1 MRISVSLTRRFLLF
15 LCFLVSINLIA
26 QNVPPSITDP
36 EELRATQIERQ
47 KVFDSIIEDP
57 TNLENLLKTFF
68 EMHDPT
74 QENRQG
80 NDIGVQYRSVVLTS
94 SKEEILLANKVKNKY
109 QSLLKEKGFGPIK
122 TKIKELTNFYL
133 AENYH
138 QDYYK
143 LNPNNGYCAYV
154 IAPKID
160 KFKNDNLSIKDVE
173 SKAQTFEDEK
183 IVEVYKAYCEK
194 LKSNNA
200 LDFNDLILLPIR
212 LLKENAKILN
222 FYQSTWKYVLVDE
235 FQDTNSPQFEIVSL
249 LAGKHQNITVVGD
262 DDQSIYGWRGAN
274 IDNILTNF
282 QDTFSKNIEI
292 KLEKNYRSTQRILD
306 GAWSVVS
313 NNKNRAEKKLEATR
327 GKGEKISLISTGSD
341 EEESNAICDAI
352 KSEIKLNKSTFKDFA
367 VLYRTNAQSRSIEQA
382 MVKEGIPYSI
392 VGGTKFYD
400 RKEIKDVL
408 AYLTLVANSN
418 DDVALRRI
426 INFPVR
432 GIGEKS
438 IKMFVELASK
448 KKISLFD
455 SLEFCRDLKLRGKQQ
470 DSIESFHASIK
481 KFSSLLETLD
491 PKELLRT
498 LLEEFNIENYYK
510 NNPVEQDR
518 YDNIQELKAS
528 VDKFSDQVGG
538 NLRDFLQEISL
549 FTDIDEW
556 DDKDNSITLMT
567 VHAAKGLE
575 FPTVFIAGLEQGL
588 FPLVRIDDGPDQM
601 EEERRLFYVAVTRA
615 MDQVYLLNAKYRR
628 RFGAMNTTSFVQSD
642 FLNEIDEDVIK
653 VKSYKSVYTRRIVGT
668 GEQKKIQIS
677 RTVTEFDDFKIGDQV
692 QHNLFG
698 IGTILVLSGSGENQ
712 KVGVEFDGGLRKK
725 LIVKY
730 ARLKKID

>member
-1 MRISVSLTRRFLLF
+1 MKLQDLNTQQLKAVQTVNKPVLVFAGAGSGKTRVLTYK
-15 LCFLVSINLIA
+15 VWHLI
-26 QNVPPSITDP
+26 
-36 EELRATQIERQ
+36 
-47 KVFDSIIEDP
+47 K
-57 TNLENLLKTFF
+57 ENLFK
-68 EMHDPT
+68 P
-74 QENRQG
+74 N
-80 NDIGVQYRSVVLTS
+80 
-94 SKEEILLANKVKNKY
+94 EILALTFTNKAAAEMKVRIQESISCDGVNVGTFHSIGARMLRMHIA
-109 QSLLKEKGFGPIK
+109 SLNDNYNSSFTIYDTVDQKSV
-122 TKIKELTNFYL
+122 IKEVI
-133 AENYH
+133 EN
-138 QDYYK
+138 
-143 LNPNNGYCAYV
+143 LNLSEFKELNIGFL
-154 IAPKID
+154 KMQID
-160 KFKNDNLSIKDVE
+160 KFKNANLSIKDIE

-183 IVEVYKAYCEK
+183 IAEVYKAYCDT

-200 LDFNDLILLPIR
+200 LDFNDLLLLPIR
-212 LLKENAKILN
+212 LLKENKKILDY
-222 FYQSTWKYVLVDE
+222 YQNSWKYVLVDE

-262 DDQSIYGWRGAN
+262 DDQSIYGWRGAK

-282 QDTFSKNIEI
+282 QDVFAKNIEI

-313 NNKNRAEKKLEATR
+313 NNKNRAEKKLVATK

-341 EEESNAICDAI
+341 EEESNAICDSI
-352 KSEIKLNKSTFKDFA
+352 KSEIKLNKNTFKDFA

-382 MVKEGIPYSI
+382 MVKEGLPYNI

-408 AYLTLVANSN
+408 AYLKLVANTS
-418 DDVALRRI
+418 DDIALKRI

-438 IKMFVELASK
+438 IKMFIELAAKNKS
-448 KKISLFD
+448 SLFD
-455 SLEFCRDLKLRGKQQ
+455 SLEKCREIKLRGKQQ
-470 DSIESFHASIK
+470 DSIENFHASIT
-481 KFSSLLETLD
+481 KFSNLLETLD

-510 NNPVEQDR
+510 NNPAEQDR
-518 YDNIQELKAS
+518 YNNIQELKAS
-528 VDKFSDQVGG
+528 VDKFSDQTGG
-538 NLRDFLQEISL
+538 NLKDFLQEISL
-549 FTDIDEW
+549 FTDIDDW
-556 DDKDNSITLMT
+556 DDKENSITLMT

-575 FPTVFIAGLEQGL
+575 FSTVFVAGLEQGL

-615 MDQVYLLNAKYRR
+615 MNQVYLLNAKYRR

-642 FLNEIDEDVIK
+642 FLDEIDENVIK
-653 VKSYKSVYTRRIVGT
+653 VKAYKSVYTRRVVGT
-668 GEQKKIQIS
+668 GSKKKIQIS

-698 IGTILVLSGSGENQ
+698 VGTILVLSGTGENQ

>member
-1 MRISVSLTRRFLLF
+1 MKLQDLNTQQLKAVQTVNKPVLVFAGAGSGKTRVLTYK
-15 LCFLVSINLIA
+15 VWHLI
-26 QNVPPSITDP
+26 
-36 EELRATQIERQ
+36 
-47 KVFDSIIEDP
+47 K
-57 TNLENLLKTFF
+57 ENLFK
-68 EMHDPT
+68 P
-74 QENRQG
+74 N
-80 NDIGVQYRSVVLTS
+80 
-94 SKEEILLANKVKNKY
+94 EILALTFTNKAAAEMKVRIQESISCDGVNVGTFHSIGARMLRMHIA
-109 QSLLKEKGFGPIK
+109 SLNDNYNSSFTIYDTVDQKSV
-122 TKIKELTNFYL
+122 IKEVI
-133 AENYH
+133 EN
-138 QDYYK
+138 
-143 LNPNNGYCAYV
+143 LNLSEFKELNIGFL
-154 IAPKID
+154 KMQID
-160 KFKNDNLSIKDVE
+160 KFKNANLSIKDIE

-183 IVEVYKAYCEK
+183 IAEVYKAYCDT

-200 LDFNDLILLPIR
+200 LDFNDLLLLPIR
-212 LLKENAKILN
+212 LLKENKKILDY
-222 FYQSTWKYVLVDE
+222 YQNSWKYVLVDE

-282 QDTFSKNIEI
+282 QDVFAKNIEI

-313 NNKNRAEKKLEATR
+313 NNKNRAEKKLVATK

-341 EEESNAICDAI
+341 EEESNAICDSI
-352 KSEIKLNKSTFKDFA
+352 KSEIKLNKNTFKDFA

-382 MVKEGIPYSI
+382 MVKEGLPYNI

-408 AYLTLVANSN
+408 AYLKLVANTS
-418 DDVALRRI
+418 DDIALKRI

-438 IKMFVELASK
+438 IKMFIELAAKNKS
-448 KKISLFD
+448 SLFD
-455 SLEFCRDLKLRGKQQ
+455 SLEKCREIKLRGKQQ
-470 DSIESFHASIK
+470 DSIENFHASIT
-481 KFSSLLETLD
+481 KFSNLLETLD

-510 NNPVEQDR
+510 NNPAEQDR
-518 YDNIQELKAS
+518 YNNIQELKAS
-528 VDKFSDQVGG
+528 VDKFSDQTGG
-538 NLRDFLQEISL
+538 NLKDFLQEISL
-549 FTDIDEW
+549 FTDIDDW
-556 DDKDNSITLMT
+556 DDKENSITLMT

-575 FPTVFIAGLEQGL
+575 FSTVFVAGLEQGL

-615 MDQVYLLNAKYRR
+615 MNQVYLLNAKYRR

-642 FLNEIDEDVIK
+642 FLAEIDENVIK
-653 VKSYKSVYTRRIVGT
+653 VKAYKSVYTRRVVGT
-668 GEQKKIQIS
+668 GSKKKIQIS

-698 IGTILVLSGSGENQ
+698 VGTILVLSGTGENQ

>member
-1 MRISVSLTRRFLLF
+1 MNLKDLNAQQLKAVQTVNKPVLVFAGAGSGKTR
-15 LCFLVSINLIA
+15 
-26 QNVPPSITDP
+26 
-36 EELRATQIERQ
+36 
-47 KVFDSIIEDP
+47 
-57 TNLENLLKTFF
+57 
-68 EMHDPT
+68 
-74 QENRQG
+74 
-80 NDIGVQYRSVVLTS
+80 VLTY
-94 SKEEILLANKVKNKY
+94 KVWYLIKEKLFKPEEILALTFTNKAASEMKSRIQESISCEGVNVGTFHSIGARMLRMHIS
-109 QSLLKEKGFGPIK
+109 SLDEEYNSSFTIYDTSDQKAV
-122 TKIKELTNFYL
+122 IKEVV
-133 AENYH
+133 EN
-138 QDYYK
+138 
-143 LNPNNGYCAYV
+143 LNLSEFKELNVSFLKAQ
-154 IAPKID
+154 ID
-160 KFKNDNLSIKDVE
+160 KFKNDNISIDKVE
-173 SKAQTFEDEK
+173 SEAQTFEDEK
-183 IVEVYKAYCEK
+183 IVEVYRAYCDR

-200 LDFNDLILLPIR
+200 LDFNDLLLLPIR

-222 FYQSTWKYVLVDE
+222 LYQKTWKYVLVDE

-249 LAGKHQNITVVGD
+249 LAGKHKNITVVGD

-282 QDTFSKNIEI
+282 QETFAKNIEI

-327 GKGEKISLISTGSD
+327 GKGDKISLISTGSD
-341 EEESNAICDAI
+341 EEESNAICDSI
-352 KSEIKLNKSTFKDFA
+352 KSEIKLNKNTFKDFA

-382 MVKEGIPYSI
+382 MVKEGLPYNI

-408 AYLTLVANSN
+408 AYLTLVANNN
-418 DDVALRRI
+418 DDIALKRI

-438 IKMFVELASK
+438 INIFVDLAAK
-448 KKISLFD
+448 KKISLFE

-470 DSIESFHASIK
+470 DSIENFYNSIK
-481 KFSSLLETLD
+481 KFSNLLETLD
-491 PKELLRT
+491 PKELMRT

-510 NNPVEQDR
+510 NNPAEQDR

-528 VDKFSDQVGG
+528 VDKFSDQIGG
-538 NLRDFLQEISL
+538 NLKDFLQEISL

-556 DDKDNSITLMT
+556 DDKENSITLMT

-575 FPTVFIAGLEQGL
+575 FPTVFVSGLEQGL

-615 MDQVYLLNAKYRR
+615 MNQVYLLNAKYRR
-628 RFGAMNTTSFVQSD
+628 RFGAMNTTSFIQSD

-653 VKSYKSVYTRRIVGT
+653 VKSYKSVYTKRIVGT
-668 GEQKKIQIS
+668 GREKKIQIS

-698 IGTILVLSGSGENQ
+698 VGTILVLSGTGENQ

>member
-1 MRISVSLTRRFLLF
+1 MKLQDLNTQQLKAVQTVNKPVLVFAGAGSGKTRVLTYK
-15 LCFLVSINLIA
+15 VWHLI
-26 QNVPPSITDP
+26 
-36 EELRATQIERQ
+36 
-47 KVFDSIIEDP
+47 K
-57 TNLENLLKTFF
+57 ENLFK
-68 EMHDPT
+68 P
-74 QENRQG
+74 N
-80 NDIGVQYRSVVLTS
+80 
-94 SKEEILLANKVKNKY
+94 EILALTFTNKAAAEMKVRIQESISCDGVNVGTFHSIGARMLRMHIA
-109 QSLLKEKGFGPIK
+109 SLNDNYNSSFTIYDTVDQKSV
-122 TKIKELTNFYL
+122 IKEVI
-133 AENYH
+133 EN
-138 QDYYK
+138 
-143 LNPNNGYCAYV
+143 LNLSEFKELNIGFL
-154 IAPKID
+154 KMQID
-160 KFKNDNLSIKDVE
+160 KFKNANLSIKDIE

-183 IVEVYKAYCEK
+183 IAEVYKAYCDT

-200 LDFNDLILLPIR
+200 LDFNDLLLLPIR
-212 LLKENAKILN
+212 LLKENKKILDY
-222 FYQSTWKYVLVDE
+222 YQNSWKYVLVDE

-282 QDTFSKNIEI
+282 QDVFAKNIEI

-313 NNKNRAEKKLEATR
+313 NNKNRAEKKLVATK

-341 EEESNAICDAI
+341 EEESNAICDSI
-352 KSEIKLNKSTFKDFA
+352 KSEIKLNKNTFKDFA

-382 MVKEGIPYSI
+382 MVKEGLPYNI

-408 AYLTLVANSN
+408 AYLKLVANTS
-418 DDVALRRI
+418 DDIALKRI

-438 IKMFVELASK
+438 IKMFIELAAKNKS
-448 KKISLFD
+448 SLFD
-455 SLEFCRDLKLRGKQQ
+455 SLEKCREIKLRGKQQ
-470 DSIESFHASIK
+470 DSIENFHASIT
-481 KFSSLLETLD
+481 KFSNLLETLD

-510 NNPVEQDR
+510 NNPAEQDR
-518 YDNIQELKAS
+518 YNNIQELKAS
-528 VDKFSDQVGG
+528 VDKFSDQTGG
-538 NLRDFLQEISL
+538 NLKDFLQEISL
-549 FTDIDEW
+549 FTDIDDW
-556 DDKDNSITLMT
+556 DDKENSITLMT

-575 FPTVFIAGLEQGL
+575 FSTVFVAGLEQGL

-615 MDQVYLLNAKYRR
+615 MNQVYLLNAKYRR

-642 FLNEIDEDVIK
+642 FLDEIDENVIK
-653 VKSYKSVYTRRIVGT
+653 VKVYKSVYTRRVVGT
-668 GEQKKIQIS
+668 GSKKKIQIS

-698 IGTILVLSGSGENQ
+698 VGTILVLSGTGENQ

>member
-1 MRISVSLTRRFLLF
+1 MNLQDLNTQQLKAVQTVSKPVLVFAGAGSGKTRVLTYK
-15 LCFLVSINLIA
+15 IWHLI
-26 QNVPPSITDP
+26 
-36 EELRATQIERQ
+36 
-47 KVFDSIIEDP
+47 K
-57 TNLENLLKTFF
+57 ENLFK
-68 EMHDPT
+68 P
-74 QENRQG
+74 N
-80 NDIGVQYRSVVLTS
+80 
-94 SKEEILLANKVKNKY
+94 EILALTFTNKAAAEMKVRIQESISCDGVNVGTFHSIGARMLRMHIT
-109 QSLLKEKGFGPIK
+109 SLDDNYNSSFTIYDTADQKSVIK
-122 TKIKELTNFYL
+122 QVIDNLNLSEFKELNVGFL
-133 AENYH
+133 KM
-138 QDYYK
+138 Q
-143 LNPNNGYCAYV
+143 
-154 IAPKID
+154 ID
-160 KFKNDNLSIKDVE
+160 KFKNANLSIRDIE
-173 SKAQTFEDEK
+173 SKSQTFEDEK
-183 IVEVYKAYCEK
+183 IVEVYKAYCDT
-194 LKSNNA
+194 LRSNNA
-200 LDFNDLILLPIR
+200 LDFNDLLLLPIR
-212 LLKENAKILN
+212 LLKENKKILDY
-222 FYQSTWKYVLVDE
+222 YQKSWKYVLVDE

-282 QDTFSKNIEI
+282 QDTFAKNIVI

-313 NNKNRAEKKLEATR
+313 NNSNRAEKKLVATR

-341 EEESNAICDAI
+341 EEESNAICDSI
-352 KSEIKLNKSTFKDFA
+352 KSEIKLNKNTFKDFA

-382 MVKEGIPYSI
+382 MVKEGLPYNI

-408 AYLTLVANSN
+408 AYLTLVANNS
-418 DDVALRRI
+418 DDVALNRI

-438 IKMFVELASK
+438 IKMFIDIAAKNKS
-448 KKISLFD
+448 SLFD
-455 SLEFCRDLKLRGKQQ
+455 SLEMCRELKLRGKQQ
-470 DSIESFHASIK
+470 DSIESFHASIT
-481 KFSSLLETLD
+481 KFSNLLETLD

-510 NNPVEQDR
+510 NNPAEQDR

-528 VDKFSDQVGG
+528 VDKFSDQTGG
-538 NLRDFLQEISL
+538 NLKDFLQEISL

-556 DDKDNSITLMT
+556 DDKENSITLMT

-575 FPTVFIAGLEQGL
+575 FSTVFVAGLEQGL

-615 MDQVYLLNAKYRR
+615 MNQVYLLNAKYRR

-642 FLNEIDEDVIK
+642 FLDEIDKAVIK
-653 VKSYKSVYTRRIVGT
+653 IKSYKSVYTRRVVGT
-668 GEQKKIQIS
+668 GSKKKIQIS

-698 IGTILVLSGSGENQ
+698 VGTILVLSGTGENQ

>member
-1 MRISVSLTRRFLLF
+1 MKLQDLNTQQLKAVQTVNKPVLVFAGAGSGKTRVLTYK
-15 LCFLVSINLIA
+15 VWHLI
-26 QNVPPSITDP
+26 
-36 EELRATQIERQ
+36 
-47 KVFDSIIEDP
+47 K
-57 TNLENLLKTFF
+57 ENLFK
-68 EMHDPT
+68 P
-74 QENRQG
+74 N
-80 NDIGVQYRSVVLTS
+80 
-94 SKEEILLANKVKNKY
+94 EILALTFTNKAAAEMKVRIQESISCDGVNVGTFHSIGARMLRMHIA
-109 QSLLKEKGFGPIK
+109 SLNDNYNSSFTIYDTVDQKSV
-122 TKIKELTNFYL
+122 IKEVI
-133 AENYH
+133 EN
-138 QDYYK
+138 
-143 LNPNNGYCAYV
+143 LNLSEFKELNIGFL
-154 IAPKID
+154 KMQID
-160 KFKNDNLSIKDVE
+160 KFKNANLSIKDIE

-183 IVEVYKAYCEK
+183 IAEVYKAYCDT

-200 LDFNDLILLPIR
+200 LDFNDLLLLPIR
-212 LLKENAKILN
+212 LLKENKKILDY
-222 FYQSTWKYVLVDE
+222 YQNSWKYVLVDE

-282 QDTFSKNIEI
+282 QDVFAKNIEI

-313 NNKNRAEKKLEATR
+313 NNKNRAEKKLVATK

-341 EEESNAICDAI
+341 EEESNAICDSI
-352 KSEIKLNKSTFKDFA
+352 KSEIKLNKNTFKDFA

-382 MVKEGIPYSI
+382 MVKEGLPYNI

-408 AYLTLVANSN
+408 AYLKLVANTS
-418 DDVALRRI
+418 DDIALKRI

-438 IKMFVELASK
+438 IKMFIELAAKNKS
-448 KKISLFD
+448 SLFD
-455 SLEFCRDLKLRGKQQ
+455 SLEKCREIKLRGKQQ
-470 DSIESFHASIK
+470 DSIKNFHASIT
-481 KFSSLLETLD
+481 KFSNLLETLD

-510 NNPVEQDR
+510 NNPAEQDR
-518 YDNIQELKAS
+518 YNNIQELKAS
-528 VDKFSDQVGG
+528 VDKFSDQTGG
-538 NLRDFLQEISL
+538 NLKDFLQEISL
-549 FTDIDEW
+549 FTDIDDW
-556 DDKDNSITLMT
+556 DDKENSITLMT

-575 FPTVFIAGLEQGL
+575 FSTVFVAGLEQGL

-615 MDQVYLLNAKYRR
+615 MNQVYLLNAKYRR

-642 FLNEIDEDVIK
+642 FLDEIDENVIK
-653 VKSYKSVYTRRIVGT
+653 VKAYKSVYTRRVVGT
-668 GEQKKIQIS
+668 GSKKKIQIS

-698 IGTILVLSGSGENQ
+698 VGTILVLSGTGENQ

>member
-1 MRISVSLTRRFLLF
+1 MNLKDLNTQQLKAVQTVNKPVLVFAGAGSGKTR
-15 LCFLVSINLIA
+15 
-26 QNVPPSITDP
+26 
-36 EELRATQIERQ
+36 
-47 KVFDSIIEDP
+47 
-57 TNLENLLKTFF
+57 
-68 EMHDPT
+68 
-74 QENRQG
+74 
-80 NDIGVQYRSVVLTS
+80 VLTY
-94 SKEEILLANKVKNKY
+94 KVWHLIKEKLFKPEEILALTFTNKAASEMKLRIQESISCEGVNVGTFHSIGARILRMHISALNEGYNSSFTIYDTSDQKAV
-109 QSLLKEKGFGPIK
+109 
-122 TKIKELTNFYL
+122 IKEVV
-133 AENYH
+133 EN
-138 QDYYK
+138 
-143 LNPNNGYCAYV
+143 LNLSEFKELNVSFLKAQ
-154 IAPKID
+154 ID
-160 KFKNDNLSIKDVE
+160 KFKNDNISIDKVE
-173 SKAQTFEDEK
+173 SEAQTFEDEK
-183 IVEVYKAYCEK
+183 IVEVYRAYCDR

-200 LDFNDLILLPIR
+200 LDFNDLLLLPIR

-222 FYQSTWKYVLVDE
+222 LYQKTWKYVLVDE

-249 LAGKHQNITVVGD
+249 LAGKHKNITVVGD

-282 QDTFSKNIEI
+282 QETFAKNIEI

-327 GKGEKISLISTGSD
+327 GKGDKISLISTGSD
-341 EEESNAICDAI
+341 EEESNAICDSI
-352 KSEIKLNKSTFKDFA
+352 KSEIKLNKNTFKDFA

-382 MVKEGIPYSI
+382 MVKEGLPYNI

-408 AYLTLVANSN
+408 AYLTLVANNN
-418 DDVALRRI
+418 DDIALKRI

-438 IKMFVELASK
+438 INIFVDLAAK
-448 KKISLFD
+448 KKISLFE

-470 DSIESFHASIK
+470 DSIENFYNSIK
-481 KFSSLLETLD
+481 KFSNLLETLD
-491 PKELLRT
+491 PKELMRT

-510 NNPVEQDR
+510 NNPAEQDR

-528 VDKFSDQVGG
+528 VDKFSDQIGG
-538 NLRDFLQEISL
+538 NLKDFLQEISL

-556 DDKDNSITLMT
+556 DDKENSITLMT

-575 FPTVFIAGLEQGL
+575 FPTVFVSGLEQGL

-615 MDQVYLLNAKYRR
+615 MNQVYLLNAKYRR
-628 RFGAMNTTSFVQSD
+628 RFGAMNTTSFIQSD

-653 VKSYKSVYTRRIVGT
+653 VKSYKSVYTKRIIGT
-668 GEQKKIQIS
+668 GREKKIQIS

-698 IGTILVLSGSGENQ
+698 VGTILVLSGTGENQ

>member
-1 MRISVSLTRRFLLF
+1 MNLKDLNAQQLKAVQTVNKPVLVFAGAGSGKTR
-15 LCFLVSINLIA
+15 
-26 QNVPPSITDP
+26 
-36 EELRATQIERQ
+36 
-47 KVFDSIIEDP
+47 
-57 TNLENLLKTFF
+57 
-68 EMHDPT
+68 
-74 QENRQG
+74 
-80 NDIGVQYRSVVLTS
+80 VLTY
-94 SKEEILLANKVKNKY
+94 KVWHLIKEKLFKPEEILALTFTNKAASEMKSRIQESISCEGVNVGTFHSIGARMLRMHISALDEEYNSSFTIYDTSDQKAV
-109 QSLLKEKGFGPIK
+109 
-122 TKIKELTNFYL
+122 IKEVV
-133 AENYH
+133 EN
-138 QDYYK
+138 
-143 LNPNNGYCAYV
+143 LNLSEFKELNVSFLKAQ
-154 IAPKID
+154 ID
-160 KFKNDNLSIKDVE
+160 KFKNDNISIDKVE
-173 SKAQTFEDEK
+173 SEAQTFEDEK
-183 IVEVYKAYCEK
+183 IVEVYKAYCDR

-200 LDFNDLILLPIR
+200 LDFNDLLLLPIR

-222 FYQSTWKYVLVDE
+222 LYQKTWKYVLVDE

-249 LAGKHQNITVVGD
+249 LASKHKNITVVGD

-282 QDTFSKNIEI
+282 QETFAKNIEI

-327 GKGEKISLISTGSD
+327 GKGDKISLISTGSD
-341 EEESNAICDAI
+341 EEESNAICDSI
-352 KSEIKLNKSTFKDFA
+352 KSEIKLNKNTFKDFA

-382 MVKEGIPYSI
+382 MVKEGLPYNI

-400 RKEIKDVL
+400 RKEIKNVL
-408 AYLTLVANSN
+408 AYLTLVANNN
-418 DDVALRRI
+418 DDIALKRI

-438 IKMFVELASK
+438 INIFVDLAAK
-448 KKISLFD
+448 KKISLFK
-455 SLEFCRDLKLRGKQQ
+455 SLEFVRDLKLRGKQQ
-470 DSIESFHASIK
+470 DSIENFYNSIK
-481 KFSSLLETLD
+481 KFSNLLETLD
-491 PKELLRT
+491 PKELMRT

-510 NNPVEQDR
+510 NNPAEQDR

-528 VDKFSDQVGG
+528 VDKFSDQIGG
-538 NLRDFLQEISL
+538 NLKDFLQEISL

-556 DDKDNSITLMT
+556 DDKENSITLMT

-575 FPTVFIAGLEQGL
+575 FPTVFVSGLEQGL

-615 MDQVYLLNAKYRR
+615 MNQVYLLNAKYRR
-628 RFGAMNTTSFVQSD
+628 RFGAMNTTSFIQSD

-653 VKSYKSVYTRRIVGT
+653 VKSYKSVYTKRIVGT
-668 GEQKKIQIS
+668 GREKKIQIS

-698 IGTILVLSGSGENQ
+698 VGTILVLSGTGENQ

>member
-1 MRISVSLTRRFLLF
+1 MNLQDLNTQQLKAVQTVSKPVLVFAGAGSGKTRVLTYK
-15 LCFLVSINLIA
+15 IWHLI
-26 QNVPPSITDP
+26 
-36 EELRATQIERQ
+36 
-47 KVFDSIIEDP
+47 K
-57 TNLENLLKTFF
+57 ENLFK
-68 EMHDPT
+68 P
-74 QENRQG
+74 N
-80 NDIGVQYRSVVLTS
+80 
-94 SKEEILLANKVKNKY
+94 EILALTFTNKAAAEMKVRIQESISCDGVNVGTFHSIGARMLRMHIT
-109 QSLLKEKGFGPIK
+109 SLDDNYNSSFTIYDTADQKSVIK
-122 TKIKELTNFYL
+122 QVIDNLNLSEFKELNVGFL
-133 AENYH
+133 KM
-138 QDYYK
+138 Q
-143 LNPNNGYCAYV
+143 
-154 IAPKID
+154 ID
-160 KFKNDNLSIKDVE
+160 KFKNANLSIKDIE
-173 SKAQTFEDEK
+173 SKSQTFEDEK
-183 IVEVYKAYCEK
+183 IVEVYKAYCDT
-194 LKSNNA
+194 LRSNNA
-200 LDFNDLILLPIR
+200 LDFNDLLLLPIR
-212 LLKENAKILN
+212 LLKENKKILDY
-222 FYQSTWKYVLVDE
+222 YQKSWKYVLVDE

-282 QDTFSKNIEI
+282 QDTFAKNIVI

-313 NNKNRAEKKLEATR
+313 NNSNREEKKLVATR

-341 EEESNAICDAI
+341 EEESNAICDSI
-352 KSEIKLNKSTFKDFA
+352 KSEIKLNKNTFKDFA

-382 MVKEGIPYSI
+382 MVKEGLPYNI

-408 AYLTLVANSN
+408 AYLTLVANNS
-418 DDVALRRI
+418 DDVALNRI

-438 IKMFVELASK
+438 IKMFIDIAAKNKS
-448 KKISLFD
+448 SLFD
-455 SLEFCRDLKLRGKQQ
+455 SLEMCRELKLRGKQQ
-470 DSIESFHASIK
+470 DSIESFHASIT
-481 KFSSLLETLD
+481 KFSNLLETLD

-510 NNPVEQDR
+510 NNPAEQDR

-528 VDKFSDQVGG
+528 VDKFSDQTGG
-538 NLRDFLQEISL
+538 NLKDFLQEISL

-556 DDKDNSITLMT
+556 DDKENSITLMT

-575 FPTVFIAGLEQGL
+575 FSTVFVAGLEQGL

-615 MDQVYLLNAKYRR
+615 MNQVYLLNAKYRR

-642 FLNEIDEDVIK
+642 FLDEIDKAVIK
-653 VKSYKSVYTRRIVGT
+653 IKSYKSVYTRRIVGT
-668 GEQKKIQIS
+668 GSKKKIQIS

-698 IGTILVLSGSGENQ
+698 VGTILVLSGTGENQ

>member
-1 MRISVSLTRRFLLF
+1 MKSRIQA
-15 LCFLVSINLIA
+15 SISCDGV
-26 QNVPPSITDP
+26 NVGTFHSIGARM
-36 EELRATQIERQ
+36 LRMYITALDEGYSSSFTIYDTQDQ
-47 KVFDSIIEDP
+47 KAVIKEVV
-57 TNLENLLKTFF
+57 ENLNLSEF
-68 EMHDPT
+68 
-74 QENRQG
+74 
-80 NDIGVQYRSVVLTS
+80 
-94 SKEEILLANKVKNKY
+94 
-109 QSLLKEKGFGPIK
+109 
-122 TKIKELTNFYL
+122 KELNVNFL
-133 AENYH
+133 KS
-138 QDYYK
+138 Q
-143 LNPNNGYCAYV
+143 
-154 IAPKID
+154 ID
-160 KFKNDNLSIKDVE
+160 KFKNDNLSIKAIE

-183 IVEVYKAYCEK
+183 IIEVYKEY
-194 LKSNNA
+194 LVRLNSNNA
-200 LDFNDLILLPIR
+200 LDFNDLLLFPIR
-212 LLKENAKILN
+212 LLKENSNILN
-222 FYQSTWKYVLVDE
+222 YFHKSWKYVLVDE
-235 FQDTNSPQFEIVSL
+235 FQDTNSPQFEMVSL
-249 LAGKHQNITVVGD
+249 LAGKHQNVTVVGD

-282 QDTFSKNIEI
+282 QKTFPKNMEI

-341 EEESNAICDAI
+341 EEESNAICDSI
-352 KSEIKLNKSTFKDFA
+352 KSEIKLNKSSFKDFA

-382 MVKEGIPYSI
+382 MVKEGLPYNI

-400 RKEIKDVL
+400 RKEIKNVL
-408 AYLTLVANSN
+408 AYLTLVANNS
-418 DDVALRRI
+418 DDIALKRI

-438 IKMFVELASK
+438 INMFIDLANK

-455 SLEFCRDLKLRGKQQ
+455 SLEFSKQLKLRGKQQ
-470 DSIESFHASIK
+470 DSIENFHTSIK

-538 NLRDFLQEISL
+538 NLKDFLQEISL

-556 DDKDNSITLMT
+556 DDKNNAITLMT

-575 FPTVFIAGLEQGL
+575 FPTVFISGLEQGL
-588 FPLVRIDDGPDQM
+588 FPLMRIDDGPDQM

-615 MDQVYLLNAKYRR
+615 MNQLYLLNAKYRR
-628 RFGAMNTTSFVQSD
+628 RFGAINTTSFVQSD
-642 FLNEIDEDVIK
+642 FLNEIDEDVVK
-653 VKSYKSVYTRRIVGT
+653 VKSYKSVYTKRIVGT
-668 GEQKKIQIS
+668 GQQKKIQIS

>member
-1 MRISVSLTRRFLLF
+1 MKLQDLNTQQLKAVQTVNKPVLVFAGAGSGKTRVLTYK
-15 LCFLVSINLIA
+15 VWHLI
-26 QNVPPSITDP
+26 
-36 EELRATQIERQ
+36 
-47 KVFDSIIEDP
+47 K
-57 TNLENLLKTFF
+57 ENLFK
-68 EMHDPT
+68 P
-74 QENRQG
+74 N
-80 NDIGVQYRSVVLTS
+80 
-94 SKEEILLANKVKNKY
+94 EILALTFTNKAAAEMKVRIQESISCDGVNVGTFHSIGARMLRMHIA
-109 QSLLKEKGFGPIK
+109 SLNDNYNSSFTIYDTVDQKSV
-122 TKIKELTNFYL
+122 IKEVI
-133 AENYH
+133 EN
-138 QDYYK
+138 
-143 LNPNNGYCAYV
+143 LNLSEFKELNIGFL
-154 IAPKID
+154 KMQID
-160 KFKNDNLSIKDVE
+160 KFKNANLSIKDIE

-183 IVEVYKAYCEK
+183 IAEVYKAYCDT

-200 LDFNDLILLPIR
+200 LDFNDLLLLPIR
-212 LLKENAKILN
+212 LLKENKKILDY
-222 FYQSTWKYVLVDE
+222 YQNSWKYVLVDE

-282 QDTFSKNIEI
+282 QDVFAKNIEI

-313 NNKNRAEKKLEATR
+313 NNKNRAEKKLVATK

-341 EEESNAICDAI
+341 EEESNAICDSI
-352 KSEIKLNKSTFKDFA
+352 KSEIKLNKNTFKDFA

-382 MVKEGIPYSI
+382 MVKEGLPYNI

-408 AYLTLVANSN
+408 AYLKLVANTS
-418 DDVALRRI
+418 DDIALKRI

-438 IKMFVELASK
+438 IKMFIELAAKNKS
-448 KKISLFD
+448 SLFD
-455 SLEFCRDLKLRGKQQ
+455 SLENCREIKLIVKQQ
-470 DSIESFHASIK
+470 DSIENFHASIT
-481 KFSSLLETLD
+481 KFSNLLETLD

-510 NNPVEQDR
+510 NNPAEQDR
-518 YDNIQELKAS
+518 YNNIQELKAS
-528 VDKFSDQVGG
+528 VDKFSDQTGG
-538 NLRDFLQEISL
+538 NLKDFLQEISL
-549 FTDIDEW
+549 FTDIDDW
-556 DDKDNSITLMT
+556 DDKENSITLMT

-575 FPTVFIAGLEQGL
+575 FSTVFVAGLEQGL

-615 MDQVYLLNAKYRR
+615 MNQVYLLNAKYRR

-642 FLNEIDEDVIK
+642 FLDEIDENVIK
-653 VKSYKSVYTRRIVGT
+653 VKAYKSVYTRRVVGT
-668 GEQKKIQIS
+668 GSKKKIQIS

-698 IGTILVLSGSGENQ
+698 VGTILVLSGTGENQ

>member
-1 MRISVSLTRRFLLF
+1 MKLSDLNTQQLKAVQTVNKPVLVFAGAGSGKTRVLTYKVWHLIKEKLFKPQNILALTFTNKAASEMKSRIQQSISSNGVNVGTFHSVGARMMRNHISLLDENF
-15 LCFLVSINLIA
+15 NSNFTIYDTVDQKSVIKEVL
-26 QNVPPSITDP
+26 
-36 EELRATQIERQ
+36 EEL
-47 KVFDSIIEDP
+47 
-57 TNLENLLKTFF
+57 NLSEF
-68 EMHDPT
+68 
-74 QENRQG
+74 
-80 NDIGVQYRSVVLTS
+80 
-94 SKEEILLANKVKNKY
+94 
-109 QSLLKEKGFGPIK
+109 
-122 TKIKELTNFYL
+122 KELSVGFL
-133 AENYH
+133 KV
-138 QDYYK
+138 Q
-143 LNPNNGYCAYV
+143 
-154 IAPKID
+154 ID
-160 KFKNDNLSIKDVE
+160 QFKNSDMTVE
-173 SKAQTFEDEK
+173 LVEKKAQTFEDEK
-183 IVEVYKAYCEK
+183 IAEVYKGYNDK

-200 LDFNDLILLPIR
+200 LDFNDLIIFPIR
-212 LLKENAKILN
+212 LLKQNKKILKY
-222 FYQSTWKYVLVDE
+222 YQDLWQYILVDE

-249 LAGKHQNITVVGD
+249 LAQKHKNITVVGD

-282 QDTFSKNIEI
+282 QDTFPKKIEI

-313 NNKNRAEKKLEATR
+313 NNKNRAEKKLYATK
-327 GKGEKISLISTGSD
+327 GEGEKISLISTGSD

-352 KSEIKLNKSTFKDFA
+352 KSEIKINKNTFKDFA

-382 MVKEGIPYSI
+382 MVKEGLPYNI

-408 AYLTLVANSN
+408 AYLTLVSNNN
-418 DDVALRRI
+418 DDIALKRI

-438 IKMFVELASK
+438 INMFIDLALK
-448 KKISLFD
+448 KKISLFE
-455 SLEFCRDLKLRGKQQ
+455 SLKFCRDMKLRGKQQ
-470 DSIESFHASIK
+470 DSIENFHASIL
-481 KFSSLLETLD
+481 KFSGLIEKLD
-491 PKELLRT
+491 PKELVRA

-518 YDNIQELKAS
+518 YDNIQELKQT
-528 VDKFSDQVGG
+528 VDKFSDQTGG
-538 NLRDFLQEISL
+538 NLNDFLQEISL

-556 DDKDNSITLMT
+556 DDKNNTITLMT

-575 FPTVFIAGLEQGL
+575 FSTVFVSGLEQGL
-588 FPLVRIDDGPDQM
+588 FPLIRIDDTEDQM

-615 MDQVYLLNAKYRR
+615 MDRVYLLNAKYRR
-628 RFGAMNTTSFVQSD
+628 RFGAVNSTSFVQSD
-642 FLNEIDEDVIK
+642 FLNEIDENVVK
-653 VKSYKSVYTRRIVGT
+653 VKSYKSVYTRRVVGT
-668 GEQKKIQIS
+668 GSSKKIEIS
-677 RTVTEFDDFKIGDQV
+677 RTVTEFDDFQIGDQV

-698 IGTILVLSGSGENQ
+698 VGTILVLTGSGENQ

>member
-1 MRISVSLTRRFLLF
+1 MKLQDLNTQQLKAVQTVNKPVLVFAGAGSGKTRVLTYK
-15 LCFLVSINLIA
+15 VWHLI
-26 QNVPPSITDP
+26 
-36 EELRATQIERQ
+36 
-47 KVFDSIIEDP
+47 K
-57 TNLENLLKTFF
+57 ENLFK
-68 EMHDPT
+68 P
-74 QENRQG
+74 N
-80 NDIGVQYRSVVLTS
+80 
-94 SKEEILLANKVKNKY
+94 EILALTFTNKAAAEMKVRIQESISCDGVNVGTFHSIGARMLRMHIA
-109 QSLLKEKGFGPIK
+109 SLNDNYNSSFTIYDTVDQKSV
-122 TKIKELTNFYL
+122 IKEVI
-133 AENYH
+133 EN
-138 QDYYK
+138 
-143 LNPNNGYCAYV
+143 LNLSEFKELNIGFL
-154 IAPKID
+154 KMQID
-160 KFKNDNLSIKDVE
+160 KFKNANLSIKDIE

-183 IVEVYKAYCEK
+183 IAEVYKAYCDT

-200 LDFNDLILLPIR
+200 LDFNDLLLLPIR
-212 LLKENAKILN
+212 LLKENKKILDY
-222 FYQSTWKYVLVDE
+222 YQNSWKYVLVDE

-282 QDTFSKNIEI
+282 QDIFAKNIEI

-313 NNKNRAEKKLEATR
+313 NNKNRAEKKLVATK

-341 EEESNAICDAI
+341 EEESNAICDSI
-352 KSEIKLNKSTFKDFA
+352 KSEIKLNKNTFKDFA

-382 MVKEGIPYSI
+382 MVKEGLPYNI

-408 AYLTLVANSN
+408 AYLKLVANTS
-418 DDVALRRI
+418 DDIALKRI

-438 IKMFVELASK
+438 IKMFIELAAKNKS
-448 KKISLFD
+448 SLFD
-455 SLEFCRDLKLRGKQQ
+455 SLEKCREIKLRGKQQ
-470 DSIESFHASIK
+470 DSIENFHASIT
-481 KFSSLLETLD
+481 KFSNLLETLD

-510 NNPVEQDR
+510 NNPAEQDR
-518 YDNIQELKAS
+518 YNNIQELKAS
-528 VDKFSDQVGG
+528 VDKFSDQTGG
-538 NLRDFLQEISL
+538 NLKDFLQEISL
-549 FTDIDEW
+549 FTDIDDW
-556 DDKDNSITLMT
+556 DDKENSITLMT

-575 FPTVFIAGLEQGL
+575 FSTVFVAGLEQGL

-615 MDQVYLLNAKYRR
+615 MNQVYLLNAKYRR

-642 FLNEIDEDVIK
+642 FLDEIDENVIK
-653 VKSYKSVYTRRIVGT
+653 VKAYKSVYTRRVVGT
-668 GEQKKIQIS
+668 GSKKKIQIS

-698 IGTILVLSGSGENQ
+698 VGTILVLSGTGENQ

>member
-1 MRISVSLTRRFLLF
+1 MNLKDLNAQQLKAVQTVNKPVLVFAGAGSGKTR
-15 LCFLVSINLIA
+15 
-26 QNVPPSITDP
+26 
-36 EELRATQIERQ
+36 
-47 KVFDSIIEDP
+47 
-57 TNLENLLKTFF
+57 
-68 EMHDPT
+68 
-74 QENRQG
+74 
-80 NDIGVQYRSVVLTS
+80 VLTY
-94 SKEEILLANKVKNKY
+94 KVWHLIKEKLFKPEEILALTFTNKAASEMKSRIQESISCEGVNVGTFHSIGARMLRMHIS
-109 QSLLKEKGFGPIK
+109 SLDEEYNSSFTIYDTSDQKAV
-122 TKIKELTNFYL
+122 IKEVV
-133 AENYH
+133 EN
-138 QDYYK
+138 
-143 LNPNNGYCAYV
+143 LNLSEFKELNVSFLKAQ
-154 IAPKID
+154 ID
-160 KFKNDNLSIKDVE
+160 KFKNDNISIDKVE
-173 SKAQTFEDEK
+173 SEAQTFEDEK
-183 IVEVYKAYCEK
+183 IVEVYRAYCDR

-200 LDFNDLILLPIR
+200 LDFNDLLLLPIR
-212 LLKENAKILN
+212 LLKENDKILN
-222 FYQSTWKYVLVDE
+222 LYQKTWKYVLVDE

-249 LAGKHQNITVVGD
+249 LAGKHKNITVVGD

-282 QDTFSKNIEI
+282 QETFAKNIEI

-327 GKGEKISLISTGSD
+327 GKGDKISLISTGSD
-341 EEESNAICDAI
+341 EEESNAICDSI
-352 KSEIKLNKSTFKDFA
+352 KSEIKLNKNTFKDFA

-382 MVKEGIPYSI
+382 MVKEGLPYNI

-408 AYLTLVANSN
+408 AYLTLVANNN
-418 DDVALRRI
+418 DDIALKRI

-438 IKMFVELASK
+438 INIFVDLAAK
-448 KKISLFD
+448 KKISLFE

-470 DSIESFHASIK
+470 DSIENFYNSIK
-481 KFSSLLETLD
+481 KFSNLLETLD
-491 PKELLRT
+491 PKELMRT

-510 NNPVEQDR
+510 NNPAEQDR

-528 VDKFSDQVGG
+528 VDKFSDQIGG
-538 NLRDFLQEISL
+538 NLKDFLQEISL

-556 DDKDNSITLMT
+556 DDKENSITLMT

-575 FPTVFIAGLEQGL
+575 FPTVFVSGLEQGL
-588 FPLVRIDDGPDQM
+588 FPLVRIDDGPDQI

-615 MDQVYLLNAKYRR
+615 MNQVYLLNAKYRR
-628 RFGAMNTTSFVQSD
+628 RFGAMNTTSFIQSD

-653 VKSYKSVYTRRIVGT
+653 VKFYKSVYTKRIVGT
-668 GEQKKIQIS
+668 GREKKIQIS

-698 IGTILVLSGSGENQ
+698 VGTILVLSGTGENQ

>member
-1 MRISVSLTRRFLLF
+1 MNLKDLNAQQLKAVQTVNKPVLVFAGAGSGKTR
-15 LCFLVSINLIA
+15 
-26 QNVPPSITDP
+26 
-36 EELRATQIERQ
+36 
-47 KVFDSIIEDP
+47 
-57 TNLENLLKTFF
+57 
-68 EMHDPT
+68 
-74 QENRQG
+74 
-80 NDIGVQYRSVVLTS
+80 VLTY
-94 SKEEILLANKVKNKY
+94 KVWHLIKEKLFKPEEILALTFTNKAASEMKSRIQESISCEGVNVGTFHSIGARILRMHISALDEEYNSSFTIYDTSDQKAV
-109 QSLLKEKGFGPIK
+109 
-122 TKIKELTNFYL
+122 IKEVV
-133 AENYH
+133 EN
-138 QDYYK
+138 
-143 LNPNNGYCAYV
+143 LNLSEFKELNVSFLKAQ
-154 IAPKID
+154 ID
-160 KFKNDNLSIKDVE
+160 KFKNDNISIDKVE
-173 SKAQTFEDEK
+173 SEAQTFEDEK
-183 IVEVYKAYCEK
+183 IVEVYRAYCDR

-200 LDFNDLILLPIR
+200 LDFNDLLLLPIR

-222 FYQSTWKYVLVDE
+222 LYQKTWKYVLVDE

-249 LAGKHQNITVVGD
+249 LAGKHKNITVVGD

-282 QDTFSKNIEI
+282 QETFAKNIEI

-327 GKGEKISLISTGSD
+327 GKGDKISLISTGSD
-341 EEESNAICDAI
+341 EEESNAICDSI
-352 KSEIKLNKSTFKDFA
+352 KSEIKLNKNTFKDFA

-382 MVKEGIPYSI
+382 MVKEGLPYNI

-408 AYLTLVANSN
+408 AYLTLVANNN
-418 DDVALRRI
+418 DDIALKRI

-438 IKMFVELASK
+438 INIFVDLAAK
-448 KKISLFD
+448 KKISLFE

-470 DSIESFHASIK
+470 DSIENFYNSIK
-481 KFSSLLETLD
+481 KFSNLLETLD
-491 PKELLRT
+491 PKELMRT

-510 NNPVEQDR
+510 NNPAEQDR

-528 VDKFSDQVGG
+528 VDKFSDQIGG
-538 NLRDFLQEISL
+538 NLKDFLQEISL

-556 DDKDNSITLMT
+556 DDKENSITLMT

-575 FPTVFIAGLEQGL
+575 FPTVFVSGLEQGL

-615 MDQVYLLNAKYRR
+615 MNQVYLLNAKYRR
-628 RFGAMNTTSFVQSD
+628 RFGAMNTTSFIQSD

-653 VKSYKSVYTRRIVGT
+653 VKSYKSVYTKRIVGT
-668 GEQKKIQIS
+668 GREKKIQIS

-698 IGTILVLSGSGENQ
+698 VGTILVLSGTGENQ

>member
-1 MRISVSLTRRFLLF
+1 MKLQDLNTQQLKAVQTVNKPVLVFAGAGSGKTRVLTYK
-15 LCFLVSINLIA
+15 VWHLI
-26 QNVPPSITDP
+26 
-36 EELRATQIERQ
+36 
-47 KVFDSIIEDP
+47 K
-57 TNLENLLKTFF
+57 ENLFK
-68 EMHDPT
+68 P
-74 QENRQG
+74 N
-80 NDIGVQYRSVVLTS
+80 
-94 SKEEILLANKVKNKY
+94 EILALTFTNKAAAEMKVRIQESISCDGVNVGTFHSIGARMLRMHIA
-109 QSLLKEKGFGPIK
+109 SLNDNYNSSFTIYDTVDQKSV
-122 TKIKELTNFYL
+122 IKEVI
-133 AENYH
+133 EN
-138 QDYYK
+138 
-143 LNPNNGYCAYV
+143 LNLSEFKELNIGFL
-154 IAPKID
+154 KMQID
-160 KFKNDNLSIKDVE
+160 KFKNANLSIKDIE

-183 IVEVYKAYCEK
+183 IAEVYKAYCDT

-200 LDFNDLILLPIR
+200 LDFNDLLLLPIR
-212 LLKENAKILN
+212 LLKENKKILDY
-222 FYQSTWKYVLVDE
+222 YQNSWKYVLVDE

-282 QDTFSKNIEI
+282 QDVFAKNIEI

-313 NNKNRAEKKLEATR
+313 NNKNRAEKKLVATK

-341 EEESNAICDAI
+341 EEESNAICDSI
-352 KSEIKLNKSTFKDFA
+352 KSEIKLNKNTFKDFA

-382 MVKEGIPYSI
+382 MVKEGLTYNI

-408 AYLTLVANSN
+408 AYLKLVANTS
-418 DDVALRRI
+418 DDIALKRI

-438 IKMFVELASK
+438 IKMFIELAAKNKS
-448 KKISLFD
+448 SLFD
-455 SLEFCRDLKLRGKQQ
+455 SLEKCREIKLRGKQQ
-470 DSIESFHASIK
+470 DSIENFHASIT
-481 KFSSLLETLD
+481 KFSNLLETLD

-510 NNPVEQDR
+510 NNPAEQDR
-518 YDNIQELKAS
+518 YNNIQELKAS
-528 VDKFSDQVGG
+528 VDKFSDQTGG
-538 NLRDFLQEISL
+538 NLKDFLQEISL
-549 FTDIDEW
+549 FTDIDDW
-556 DDKDNSITLMT
+556 DDKENSITLMT

-575 FPTVFIAGLEQGL
+575 FSTVFVAGLEQGL

-615 MDQVYLLNAKYRR
+615 MNQVYLLNAKYRR

-642 FLNEIDEDVIK
+642 FLDEIDENVIK
-653 VKSYKSVYTRRIVGT
+653 VKAYKSVYTRRVVGT
-668 GEQKKIQIS
+668 GNKKKIQIS

-698 IGTILVLSGSGENQ
+698 VGTILVLSGTGENQ

>member
-1 MRISVSLTRRFLLF
+1 MLRMHIASLNDNYNSSFTIYDTVDQKSVIKE
-15 LCFLVSINLIA
+15 VI
-26 QNVPPSITDP
+26 
-36 EELRATQIERQ
+36 
-47 KVFDSIIEDP
+47 
-57 TNLENLLKTFF
+57 ENLNLSEF
-68 EMHDPT
+68 
-74 QENRQG
+74 
-80 NDIGVQYRSVVLTS
+80 
-94 SKEEILLANKVKNKY
+94 
-109 QSLLKEKGFGPIK
+109 
-122 TKIKELTNFYL
+122 KELNIGFL
-133 AENYH
+133 KM
-138 QDYYK
+138 Q
-143 LNPNNGYCAYV
+143 
-154 IAPKID
+154 ID
-160 KFKNDNLSIKDVE
+160 KFKNANLSIKDIE

-183 IVEVYKAYCEK
+183 IAEVYKAYCDT

-200 LDFNDLILLPIR
+200 LDFNDLLLLPIR
-212 LLKENAKILN
+212 LLKENKKILDY
-222 FYQSTWKYVLVDE
+222 YQNSWKYVLVDE

-282 QDTFSKNIEI
+282 QDVFAKNIEI

-313 NNKNRAEKKLEATR
+313 NNKNRAEKKLVATK

-341 EEESNAICDAI
+341 EEESNAICDSI
-352 KSEIKLNKSTFKDFA
+352 KSEIKLNKNTFKDFA

-382 MVKEGIPYSI
+382 MVKEGLPYNI

-408 AYLTLVANSN
+408 AYLKLVANTS
-418 DDVALRRI
+418 DDIALKRI

-438 IKMFVELASK
+438 IKMFIELAAKNKS
-448 KKISLFD
+448 SLFD
-455 SLEFCRDLKLRGKQQ
+455 SLEKCREIKLRGKQQ
-470 DSIESFHASIK
+470 DSIENFHASIT
-481 KFSSLLETLD
+481 KFSNLLETLD

-510 NNPVEQDR
+510 NNPAEQDR
-518 YDNIQELKAS
+518 YNNIQELKAS
-528 VDKFSDQVGG
+528 VDKFSDQTGG
-538 NLRDFLQEISL
+538 NLKDFLQEISL
-549 FTDIDEW
+549 FTDIDDW
-556 DDKDNSITLMT
+556 DDKENSITLMT

-575 FPTVFIAGLEQGL
+575 FSTVFVAGLEQGL

-615 MDQVYLLNAKYRR
+615 MNQVYLLNAKYRR

-642 FLNEIDEDVIK
+642 FLDEIDENVIK
-653 VKSYKSVYTRRIVGT
+653 VKAYKSVYTRRVVGT
-668 GEQKKIQIS
+668 GSKKKIQIS

-698 IGTILVLSGSGENQ
+698 VGTILVLSGTGENQ

>member
-1 MRISVSLTRRFLLF
+1 MNLKDLNAQQLKAVQTVNKPVLVFAGAGSGKTR
-15 LCFLVSINLIA
+15 
-26 QNVPPSITDP
+26 
-36 EELRATQIERQ
+36 
-47 KVFDSIIEDP
+47 
-57 TNLENLLKTFF
+57 
-68 EMHDPT
+68 
-74 QENRQG
+74 
-80 NDIGVQYRSVVLTS
+80 VLTY
-94 SKEEILLANKVKNKY
+94 KVWHLIKEKLFKPEEILALTFTNKAASEMKSRIQESISCEGVNVGTFHSIGARMLRMHISALDEEYNSSFTIYDTSDQKAV
-109 QSLLKEKGFGPIK
+109 
-122 TKIKELTNFYL
+122 IKEVV
-133 AENYH
+133 EN
-138 QDYYK
+138 
-143 LNPNNGYCAYV
+143 LNLSEFKELNVSFLKAQ
-154 IAPKID
+154 ID
-160 KFKNDNLSIKDVE
+160 KFKNDNISIDKVE
-173 SKAQTFEDEK
+173 SEAQTFEDEK
-183 IVEVYKAYCEK
+183 IVEVYKAYCDR

-200 LDFNDLILLPIR
+200 LDFNDLLLLPIR

-222 FYQSTWKYVLVDE
+222 LYQKTWKYVLVDE

-249 LAGKHQNITVVGD
+249 LASKHKNITVVGD

-282 QDTFSKNIEI
+282 QETFAKNIEI

-327 GKGEKISLISTGSD
+327 GKGDKISLISTGSD
-341 EEESNAICDAI
+341 EEESNAICDSI
-352 KSEIKLNKSTFKDFA
+352 KSEIKLNKNTFKDFA

-382 MVKEGIPYSI
+382 MVKEGLPYNI

-400 RKEIKDVL
+400 RKEIKNVL
-408 AYLTLVANSN
+408 AYLTLVANNN
-418 DDVALRRI
+418 DDIALKRI

-438 IKMFVELASK
+438 INIFVDLAAK
-448 KKISLFD
+448 KKISLFK
-455 SLEFCRDLKLRGKQQ
+455 SLEFGRDLKLRGKQQ
-470 DSIESFHASIK
+470 DSIENFYNSIK
-481 KFSSLLETLD
+481 KFSNLLETLD
-491 PKELLRT
+491 PKELMRT

-510 NNPVEQDR
+510 NNPAEQDR

-528 VDKFSDQVGG
+528 VDKFSDQIGG
-538 NLRDFLQEISL
+538 NLKDFLQEISL

-556 DDKDNSITLMT
+556 DDKENSITLMT

-575 FPTVFIAGLEQGL
+575 FPTVFVSGLEQGL

-615 MDQVYLLNAKYRR
+615 MNQVYLLNAKYRR
-628 RFGAMNTTSFVQSD
+628 RFGAMNTTSFIQSD

-653 VKSYKSVYTRRIVGT
+653 VKSYKSVYTKRIVGT
-668 GEQKKIQIS
+668 GREKKIQIS

-698 IGTILVLSGSGENQ
+698 VGTILVLSGTGENQ

>member
-1 MRISVSLTRRFLLF
+1 MNLQDLNTQQLKAVQTVSKPVLVFAGAGSGKTRVLTYK
-15 LCFLVSINLIA
+15 IWHLI
-26 QNVPPSITDP
+26 
-36 EELRATQIERQ
+36 
-47 KVFDSIIEDP
+47 K
-57 TNLENLLKTFF
+57 ENLFK
-68 EMHDPT
+68 P
-74 QENRQG
+74 N
-80 NDIGVQYRSVVLTS
+80 
-94 SKEEILLANKVKNKY
+94 EILALTFTNKAAAEMKVRIQESISCDGVNVGTFHSIGARMLRMHIT
-109 QSLLKEKGFGPIK
+109 SLDDNYNSSFTIYDTADQKSVIK
-122 TKIKELTNFYL
+122 QVIDNLNLSEFKELNVGFL
-133 AENYH
+133 KM
-138 QDYYK
+138 Q
-143 LNPNNGYCAYV
+143 
-154 IAPKID
+154 ID
-160 KFKNDNLSIKDVE
+160 KFKNANLSIKDIE
-173 SKAQTFEDEK
+173 SKSQTFEDEK
-183 IVEVYKAYCEK
+183 IVEVYKAYCDT
-194 LKSNNA
+194 LRSNNA
-200 LDFNDLILLPIR
+200 LDFNDLLLLPIR
-212 LLKENAKILN
+212 LLKENKKILDY
-222 FYQSTWKYVLVDE
+222 YQKSWKYVLVDE

-282 QDTFSKNIEI
+282 QDTFAKNIVI

-313 NNKNRAEKKLEATR
+313 NNSNRAEKKLVATR

-341 EEESNAICDAI
+341 EEESNAICDSI
-352 KSEIKLNKSTFKDFA
+352 KSEIKLNKNTFKDFA

-382 MVKEGIPYSI
+382 MVKEGLPYNI

-408 AYLTLVANSN
+408 AYLTLVANNS
-418 DDVALRRI
+418 DDVALNRI

-438 IKMFVELASK
+438 IKMFIDIAAKNKS
-448 KKISLFD
+448 SLFD
-455 SLEFCRDLKLRGKQQ
+455 SLEMCRELKLRGKQQ
-470 DSIESFHASIK
+470 DSIESFHASIT
-481 KFSSLLETLD
+481 KFSNLLETLD

-510 NNPVEQDR
+510 NNPAEQDR

-528 VDKFSDQVGG
+528 VDKFSDQTGG
-538 NLRDFLQEISL
+538 NLKDFLQEISL

-556 DDKDNSITLMT
+556 DDKENSITLMT

-575 FPTVFIAGLEQGL
+575 FSTVFVAGLEQGL

-615 MDQVYLLNAKYRR
+615 MNQVYLLNAKYRR

-642 FLNEIDEDVIK
+642 FLDEIDKAVIK
-653 VKSYKSVYTRRIVGT
+653 IKSYKSVYTRRVVGT
-668 GEQKKIQIS
+668 GSKKKIQIS

-698 IGTILVLSGSGENQ
+698 VGTILVLSGVGENQ

>member
-1 MRISVSLTRRFLLF
+1 MNLKDLNTQQLKAVQTVNKPVLVFAGAGSGKTR
-15 LCFLVSINLIA
+15 
-26 QNVPPSITDP
+26 
-36 EELRATQIERQ
+36 
-47 KVFDSIIEDP
+47 
-57 TNLENLLKTFF
+57 
-68 EMHDPT
+68 
-74 QENRQG
+74 
-80 NDIGVQYRSVVLTS
+80 VLTY
-94 SKEEILLANKVKNKY
+94 KVWHLIKEKLFKPEEILALTFTNKAASEMKLRIQESISCEGVNVGTFHSIGARILRMHISALNEGYNSSFTIYDTSDQKAV
-109 QSLLKEKGFGPIK
+109 
-122 TKIKELTNFYL
+122 IKEVV
-133 AENYH
+133 EN
-138 QDYYK
+138 
-143 LNPNNGYCAYV
+143 LNLSEFKELNVSFLKAQ
-154 IAPKID
+154 ID
-160 KFKNDNLSIKDVE
+160 KFKNDNISIDKVE
-173 SKAQTFEDEK
+173 SEAQTFEDEK
-183 IVEVYKAYCEK
+183 IVEVYRAYCDR

-200 LDFNDLILLPIR
+200 LDFNDLLLLPIR

-222 FYQSTWKYVLVDE
+222 LYQKTWKYVLVDE

-249 LAGKHQNITVVGD
+249 LAGKHKNITVVGD

-282 QDTFSKNIEI
+282 QETFAKNIEI

-327 GKGEKISLISTGSD
+327 GKGDKISIISTGSD
-341 EEESNAICDAI
+341 EEESNAICDSI
-352 KSEIKLNKSTFKDFA
+352 KSEIKINKNTFKDFA

-382 MVKEGIPYSI
+382 MVKEGLPYNI

-408 AYLTLVANSN
+408 AYLTLVANNN
-418 DDVALRRI
+418 DDIALKRI

-438 IKMFVELASK
+438 IKMFVDLAAK
-448 KKISLFD
+448 KNISLFE
-455 SLEFCRDLKLRGKQQ
+455 SLEFCRELKLRGKQQ
-470 DSIESFHASIK
+470 DSIENFYNSIK
-481 KFSSLLETLD
+481 KFSNLLETLD
-491 PKELLRT
+491 PKELMRT

-528 VDKFSDQVGG
+528 VDKFSDQIGG
-538 NLRDFLQEISL
+538 NLKDFLQEISL

-556 DDKDNSITLMT
+556 DDKENSITLMT

-575 FPTVFIAGLEQGL
+575 FPTVFVTGLEQGL

-615 MDQVYLLNAKYRR
+615 MNQVYLLNAKYRR
-628 RFGAMNTTSFVQSD
+628 RFGAMNTTSFIQSD

-668 GEQKKIQIS
+668 GQQKKIQIS

-698 IGTILVLSGSGENQ
+698 VGTILVLSGTGENQ

>member
-1 MRISVSLTRRFLLF
+1 MNLQDLNTQQLKAVQTVSKPVLVFAGAGSGKTRVLTYK
-15 LCFLVSINLIA
+15 IWHLI
-26 QNVPPSITDP
+26 
-36 EELRATQIERQ
+36 
-47 KVFDSIIEDP
+47 K
-57 TNLENLLKTFF
+57 ENLFKS
-68 EMHDPT
+68 
-74 QENRQG
+74 N
-80 NDIGVQYRSVVLTS
+80 
-94 SKEEILLANKVKNKY
+94 EILALTFTNKAAAEMKVRIQESISCDGVNVGTFHSIGARMLRMHVA
-109 QSLLKEKGFGPIK
+109 SLDDNYNSSFTIYDTADQKSVIK
-122 TKIKELTNFYL
+122 QVIDNLNLSEFKELNVGFL
-133 AENYH
+133 KM
-138 QDYYK
+138 Q
-143 LNPNNGYCAYV
+143 
-154 IAPKID
+154 ID
-160 KFKNDNLSIKDVE
+160 KFKNANLSIKDIE
-173 SKAQTFEDEK
+173 SKSQTFEDEK
-183 IVEVYKAYCEK
+183 IVEVYKAYCDT
-194 LKSNNA
+194 LRSNNA
-200 LDFNDLILLPIR
+200 LDFNDLLLLPIR
-212 LLKENAKILN
+212 LLKESKKILDY
-222 FYQSTWKYVLVDE
+222 YQKSWKYVLVDE

-282 QDTFSKNIEI
+282 QDTFAKNIVI

-313 NNKNRAEKKLEATR
+313 NNSNRAEKKLVATR

-341 EEESNAICDAI
+341 EEESNAICDSI
-352 KSEIKLNKSTFKDFA
+352 KSEIKLNKNTFKDFA

-382 MVKEGIPYSI
+382 MVKEGLPYNI

-408 AYLTLVANSN
+408 AYLTLVANNS
-418 DDVALRRI
+418 DDVALNRI

-438 IKMFVELASK
+438 IKMFIDIAAKNKS
-448 KKISLFD
+448 SLFD
-455 SLEFCRDLKLRGKQQ
+455 SLEMCRELKLRGKQQ
-470 DSIESFHASIK
+470 DSIESFHASIT
-481 KFSSLLETLD
+481 KFSNLLETLD

-510 NNPVEQDR
+510 NNPAEQDR

-528 VDKFSDQVGG
+528 VDKFSDQTGG
-538 NLRDFLQEISL
+538 NLKDFLQEISL

-556 DDKDNSITLMT
+556 DDKENSITLMT

-575 FPTVFIAGLEQGL
+575 FSTVFVAGLEQGL

-615 MDQVYLLNAKYRR
+615 MNQVYLLNAKYRR

-642 FLNEIDEDVIK
+642 FLDEIDKAVIK
-653 VKSYKSVYTRRIVGT
+653 IKSYKSVYTRRVVGT
-668 GEQKKIQIS
+668 GSKKKIQIS
-677 RTVTEFDDFKIGDQV
+677 RTITEFDDFKIGDQV

-698 IGTILVLSGSGENQ
+698 VGTILVLSGVGENQ

>member
-1 MRISVSLTRRFLLF
+1 MNLKDLNAQQLKAVQTVNKPVLVFAGAGSGKTR
-15 LCFLVSINLIA
+15 
-26 QNVPPSITDP
+26 
-36 EELRATQIERQ
+36 
-47 KVFDSIIEDP
+47 
-57 TNLENLLKTFF
+57 
-68 EMHDPT
+68 
-74 QENRQG
+74 
-80 NDIGVQYRSVVLTS
+80 VLTY
-94 SKEEILLANKVKNKY
+94 KVWHLIKEKLFKPEEILALTFTNKAASEMKSRIQESISCEGVNVGTFHSIGARMLRMHISALDEEYNSSFTIYDTSDQKAV
-109 QSLLKEKGFGPIK
+109 
-122 TKIKELTNFYL
+122 IKEVV
-133 AENYH
+133 EN
-138 QDYYK
+138 
-143 LNPNNGYCAYV
+143 LNLSEFKELNVSFLKAQ
-154 IAPKID
+154 ID
-160 KFKNDNLSIKDVE
+160 KFKNDNISIDKVE
-173 SKAQTFEDEK
+173 SEAQTFEDEK
-183 IVEVYKAYCEK
+183 IVEVYRAYCDR

-200 LDFNDLILLPIR
+200 LDFNDLLLLPIR

-222 FYQSTWKYVLVDE
+222 LYQKTWKYVLVDE

-249 LAGKHQNITVVGD
+249 LAGKHKNITVVGD

-282 QDTFSKNIEI
+282 QETFAKNIEI

-327 GKGEKISLISTGSD
+327 GKGDKISLISTGSD
-341 EEESNAICDAI
+341 EEESNAICDSI
-352 KSEIKLNKSTFKDFA
+352 KSEIKLNKNTFKDFA

-382 MVKEGIPYSI
+382 MVKEGLPYNI

-408 AYLTLVANSN
+408 AYLTLVANNN
-418 DDVALRRI
+418 DDIALKRI

-438 IKMFVELASK
+438 INIFVDLAAK
-448 KKISLFD
+448 KKISLFE
-455 SLEFCRDLKLRGKQQ
+455 SLEFGRDLKLRGKQQ
-470 DSIESFHASIK
+470 DSIENFYNSIK
-481 KFSSLLETLD
+481 KFSNLLETLD
-491 PKELLRT
+491 PKELMRT

-510 NNPVEQDR
+510 NNPAEQDR

-528 VDKFSDQVGG
+528 VDKFSDQIGG
-538 NLRDFLQEISL
+538 NLKDFLQEISL

-556 DDKDNSITLMT
+556 DDKENSITLMT

-575 FPTVFIAGLEQGL
+575 FPTVFVSGLEQGL

-615 MDQVYLLNAKYRR
+615 MNQVYLLNAKYRR
-628 RFGAMNTTSFVQSD
+628 RFGAMNTTSFIQSD

-653 VKSYKSVYTRRIVGT
+653 VKSYKSVYTKRIIGT
-668 GEQKKIQIS
+668 GREKKIQIS

-698 IGTILVLSGSGENQ
+698 VGTILVLSGTGENQ

>member
-1 MRISVSLTRRFLLF
+1 MNLQDLNTQQLKAVQTVNKPVLVFAGAGSGKTR
-15 LCFLVSINLIA
+15 
-26 QNVPPSITDP
+26 
-36 EELRATQIERQ
+36 
-47 KVFDSIIEDP
+47 
-57 TNLENLLKTFF
+57 
-68 EMHDPT
+68 
-74 QENRQG
+74 
-80 NDIGVQYRSVVLTS
+80 VLTY
-94 SKEEILLANKVKNKY
+94 KVWHLIKEKLFKPEEILALTFTNKAAAEMKLRIQESISCDGVNVGTFHSIGARMLRMHIS
-109 QSLLKEKGFGPIK
+109 SLDEGYNSNFTIYDTSDQKSV
-122 TKIKELTNFYL
+122 IKEVV
-133 AENYH
+133 EN
-138 QDYYK
+138 
-143 LNPNNGYCAYV
+143 LNLSEFKELNVGFLKV
-154 IAPKID
+154 QID

-327 GKGEKISLISTGSD
+327 GRGEKISLIPTGSD

-352 KSEIKLNKSTFKDFA
+352 KSEIKLNKSAFKDFA

-382 MVKEGIPYSI
+382 MVKEGIPYNI

-408 AYLTLVANSN
+408 AYLTLVANRN

-438 IKMFVELASK
+438 IKMFVDLASK
-448 KKISLFD
+448 KKTSLFD

-481 KFSSLLETLD
+481 KFSSLIEKLD

>member
-1 MRISVSLTRRFLLF
+1 MKLKDLNT
-15 LCFLVSINLIA
+15 
-26 QNVPPSITDP
+26 QQ
-36 EELRATQIERQ
+36 LRAVQTVN
-47 KVFDSIIEDP
+47 KPVLVFAGAGSG
-57 TNLENLLKTFF
+57 KT
-68 EMHDPT
+68 
-74 QENRQG
+74 R
-80 NDIGVQYRSVVLTS
+80 VLTY
-94 SKEEILLANKVKNKY
+94 KVWHLIKEKLFKPEEILALTFTNKAASEMKSRIQASISCDGVNVGTFHSIGARMLRMYITALDEGYSSSFTIYDTQDQKAV
-109 QSLLKEKGFGPIK
+109 
-122 TKIKELTNFYL
+122 IKEVVENLNLSEFKELNVNFL
-133 AENYH
+133 KS
-138 QDYYK
+138 Q
-143 LNPNNGYCAYV
+143 
-154 IAPKID
+154 ID
-160 KFKNDNLSIKDVE
+160 KFKNDNLSIKAIE

-183 IVEVYKAYCEK
+183 IIEVYKEYLAR

-200 LDFNDLILLPIR
+200 LDFNDLLLFPIR
-212 LLKENAKILN
+212 LLKENSNILN
-222 FYQSTWKYVLVDE
+222 YFHKSWKYVLVDE
-235 FQDTNSPQFEIVSL
+235 FQDTNSPQFEMVSL
-249 LAGKHQNITVVGD
+249 LAGKHQNVTVVGD

-282 QDTFSKNIEI
+282 QETFPKNMEI

-341 EEESNAICDAI
+341 EEESNAICDSI
-352 KSEIKLNKSTFKDFA
+352 KSEIKLNKSSFKDFA

-382 MVKEGIPYSI
+382 MVKEGLPYNI

-400 RKEIKDVL
+400 RKEIKNVL
-408 AYLTLVANSN
+408 AYLTLVANNS
-418 DDVALRRI
+418 DDIALKRI

-438 IKMFVELASK
+438 INMFINLANK

-455 SLEFCRDLKLRGKQQ
+455 SLEFSKQLKLRGKQ
-470 DSIESFHASIK
+470 DSIENFHTSIK

-538 NLRDFLQEISL
+538 NLKDFLQEISL

-556 DDKDNSITLMT
+556 DDKNNAITLMT

-575 FPTVFIAGLEQGL
+575 FPTVFISGLEQGL
-588 FPLVRIDDGPDQM
+588 FPLMRIDDGPDQM

-615 MDQVYLLNAKYRR
+615 MNQLYLLNAKYRR
-628 RFGAMNTTSFVQSD
+628 RFGAINTTSFVQSD
-642 FLNEIDEDVIK
+642 FLNEIDEDVVK
-653 VKSYKSVYTRRIVGT
+653 VKSYKSVYTKRIVGT
-668 GEQKKIQIS
+668 GQQKKIQIS

>member
-1 MRISVSLTRRFLLF
+1 MNLKDLNAQQLKAVQTVNKPVLVFAGAGSGKTR
-15 LCFLVSINLIA
+15 
-26 QNVPPSITDP
+26 
-36 EELRATQIERQ
+36 
-47 KVFDSIIEDP
+47 
-57 TNLENLLKTFF
+57 
-68 EMHDPT
+68 
-74 QENRQG
+74 
-80 NDIGVQYRSVVLTS
+80 VLTY
-94 SKEEILLANKVKNKY
+94 KVWHLIKEKLFKPEEILALTFTNKAASEMKSRIQESISCEGVNVGTFHSIGARMLRMHISALDEEYNSSFTIYDTSDQKAV
-109 QSLLKEKGFGPIK
+109 
-122 TKIKELTNFYL
+122 IKEVV
-133 AENYH
+133 EN
-138 QDYYK
+138 
-143 LNPNNGYCAYV
+143 LNLSEFKELNVSFLKAQ
-154 IAPKID
+154 ID
-160 KFKNDNLSIKDVE
+160 KFKNDNISIDKVE
-173 SKAQTFEDEK
+173 SEAQTFEDEK
-183 IVEVYKAYCEK
+183 IVEVYKAYCDR

-200 LDFNDLILLPIR
+200 LDFNDLLLLPIR

-222 FYQSTWKYVLVDE
+222 LYQKTWKYVLVDE

-249 LAGKHQNITVVGD
+249 LASKHKNITVVGD

-282 QDTFSKNIEI
+282 QETFAKNIEI

-327 GKGEKISLISTGSD
+327 GKGDKISLISTGSD
-341 EEESNAICDAI
+341 EEESNAICDSI
-352 KSEIKLNKSTFKDFA
+352 KSEIKLNKNTFKDFA

-382 MVKEGIPYSI
+382 MVKEGLPYNI

-408 AYLTLVANSN
+408 AYLTLVANNN
-418 DDVALRRI
+418 DDIALKRI

-438 IKMFVELASK
+438 INIFVDLAAK
-448 KKISLFD
+448 KKISLFE

-470 DSIESFHASIK
+470 DSIENFYNSIK
-481 KFSSLLETLD
+481 KFSNLLETLD
-491 PKELLRT
+491 PKELMRT

-510 NNPVEQDR
+510 NNPAEQDR

-528 VDKFSDQVGG
+528 VDKFSDQIGG
-538 NLRDFLQEISL
+538 NLKDFLQEISL

-556 DDKDNSITLMT
+556 DDKENSITLMT

-575 FPTVFIAGLEQGL
+575 FPTVFVSGLEQGL

-615 MDQVYLLNAKYRR
+615 MNQVYLLNAKYRR
-628 RFGAMNTTSFVQSD
+628 RFGAMNTTSFIQSD

-653 VKSYKSVYTRRIVGT
+653 VKSYKSVYTKRIVGT
-668 GEQKKIQIS
+668 GREKKIQIS

-698 IGTILVLSGSGENQ
+698 VGTILVLSGTGENQ

>member
-1 MRISVSLTRRFLLF
+1 MKLQDLNTQQLKAVQTVNKPVLVFAGAGSGKTRVLTYK
-15 LCFLVSINLIA
+15 VWHLI
-26 QNVPPSITDP
+26 
-36 EELRATQIERQ
+36 
-47 KVFDSIIEDP
+47 K
-57 TNLENLLKTFF
+57 ENLFK
-68 EMHDPT
+68 P
-74 QENRQG
+74 N
-80 NDIGVQYRSVVLTS
+80 
-94 SKEEILLANKVKNKY
+94 EILALTFTNKAAAEMKVRIQESISCDGVNVGTFHSIGARMLRMHIA
-109 QSLLKEKGFGPIK
+109 SLNDNYNSSFTIYDTVDQKSV
-122 TKIKELTNFYL
+122 IKEVI
-133 AENYH
+133 EN
-138 QDYYK
+138 
-143 LNPNNGYCAYV
+143 LNLSEFKELNIGFL
-154 IAPKID
+154 KMQID
-160 KFKNDNLSIKDVE
+160 KFKNANLSIKDIE

-183 IVEVYKAYCEK
+183 IAEVYKAYCDT

-200 LDFNDLILLPIR
+200 LDFNDLLLLPIR
-212 LLKENAKILN
+212 LLKENKKILDY
-222 FYQSTWKYVLVDE
+222 YQNSWKYVLVDE

-282 QDTFSKNIEI
+282 QDVFAKNIEI

-313 NNKNRAEKKLEATR
+313 NNKNRAEKKLVATK

-341 EEESNAICDAI
+341 EEESNAICDSI
-352 KSEIKLNKSTFKDFA
+352 KSEIKLNKNTFKDFA

-382 MVKEGIPYSI
+382 MVKEGLPYNI

-408 AYLTLVANSN
+408 AYLKLVANTS
-418 DDVALRRI
+418 DDIALKRI

-438 IKMFVELASK
+438 IKMFIELAAKNKS
-448 KKISLFD
+448 SLFD
-455 SLEFCRDLKLRGKQQ
+455 SLEKCREIKLRGKQQ
-470 DSIESFHASIK
+470 DSIENFHASIT
-481 KFSSLLETLD
+481 KFSNLLETLD

-510 NNPVEQDR
+510 NNPAEQDR
-518 YDNIQELKAS
+518 YNNIQELKAS
-528 VDKFSDQVGG
+528 VDKFSDQTGG
-538 NLRDFLQEISL
+538 NLKDFLQEISL
-549 FTDIDEW
+549 FTDIDDW
-556 DDKDNSITLMT
+556 DDKENSITLMT

-575 FPTVFIAGLEQGL
+575 FSTVFVAGLEQGL

-615 MDQVYLLNAKYRR
+615 MNQVYLLNAKYRR

-642 FLNEIDEDVIK
+642 FLDEIDENVIK
-653 VKSYKSVYTRRIVGT
+653 VKAYKSVYTRRVVGT
-668 GEQKKIQIS
+668 GSKKKIQIS

-698 IGTILVLSGSGENQ
+698 VGTILVLSGTGENQ

-730 ARLKKID
+730 ARLNKID